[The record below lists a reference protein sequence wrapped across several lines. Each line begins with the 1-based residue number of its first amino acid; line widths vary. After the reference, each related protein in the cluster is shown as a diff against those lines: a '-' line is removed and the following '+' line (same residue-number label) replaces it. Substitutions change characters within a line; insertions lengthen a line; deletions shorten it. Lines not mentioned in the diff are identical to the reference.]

1 MNPNGAKTVPI
12 NMVKAVTSRSRTRN
26 TMLVEGT
33 KKQPPLRMDI
43 NTDNTPRTEISKE
56 PASSNCEENSKRYLS
71 KGNAVNG
78 SFLQAHHEKIARQNS
93 TQT

>member
-1 MNPNGAKTVPI
+1 MLI
-12 NMVKAVTSRSRTRN
+12 NMVKAITTRSRMRN
-26 TMLVEGT
+26 TTLVEGT

-43 NTDNTPRTEISKE
+43 NTDNTPRTEVSKE
-56 PASSNCEENSKRYLS
+56 TTSNNCEEKRYLS

-78 SFLQAHHEKIARQNS
+78 YFLQVHHEKIAQQNS